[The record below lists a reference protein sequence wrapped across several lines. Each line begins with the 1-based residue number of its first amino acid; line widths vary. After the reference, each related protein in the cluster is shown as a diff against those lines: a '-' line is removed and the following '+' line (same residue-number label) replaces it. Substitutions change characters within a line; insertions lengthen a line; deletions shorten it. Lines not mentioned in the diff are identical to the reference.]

1 MLVSVA
7 AQNANSSFFNI
18 CLRHAVNVGSSMVP
32 FCQPTLHIETCLP
45 MDWLCEALLY
55 YYYYYN
61 NYYYYMYIVGVAAAA
76 VDVAKCVCV
85 MKMTEAVDS
94 RREPQ

>member
-1 MLVSVA
+1 
-7 AQNANSSFFNI
+7 
-18 CLRHAVNVGSSMVP
+18 
-32 FCQPTLHIETCLP
+32 
-45 MDWLCEALLY
+45 
-55 YYYYYN
+55 
-61 NYYYYMYIVGVAAAA
+61 MYIVGVAAAA